1 MEQELG
7 SIVGFLENKT
17 ILVTGS
23 TGFVAKVFVEKILR
37 IQPNVKKLYLLIR
50 ATNSASATKRLY
62 DEILGKELFTVLRE
76 KWGSDLSSLINEK
89 VVVPVPGDI
98 ADEDLGVKDE
108 NLRTEMLSE
117 IDAVINLA
125 ATVNFDERYDVA
137 LGINTLGPKHIL
149 KFAKQCPKLKVFV
162 HVSTAYVCG
171 EKGGVITETPFKTG
185 ETLNGTYEL
194 DISNEFKVM
203 EEKMKQL
210 TAENLGEKALTRAMK
225 DFGNER
231 ARKFGWP
238 NTYVFT
244 KSMGEMLI
252 GQERG
257 EMPLVILRP
266 TIVTSTYKEP
276 FPGWIEGVRTIDSL
290 AIAYGKGRLTC
301 FLGDPN
307 STIDLIPADMVVN
320 SIIVAMAVHADKPGE
335 TVYQVGSSRRNPLKF
350 SQIPG
355 MGYSHFSQKPWIGK
369 DGKAVLV
376 GPVKIMGSMD
386 TFHRYVYLRYMLPL
400 KALELANIASCHY
413 FEGLYS
419 NSKRKID
426 VVIRLVELYRPYLF
440 FKAIFDDKNTDK
452 LRMAA
457 RRSNDPADM
466 FCFQFDPKCLDWD
479 DYVINTHLP
488 GAVKYVF
495 K

>member
-1 MEQELG
+1 MEQQLS

-23 TGFVAKVFVEKILR
+23 TGFVAKVFVEKVLR
-37 IQPNVKKLYLLIR
+37 IQPNIKKLYLLLR
-50 ATNSASATKRLY
+50 AADSASATKRLY
-62 DEILGKELFTVLRE
+62 DEILGKELFSVLKE
-76 KWGSDLSSLINEK
+76 KWGSDLSSLVDEK
-89 VVVPVPGDI
+89 VVVPVAGDI
-98 ADEDLGVKDE
+98 AHEDLGVKDD
-108 NLRTEMLSE
+108 NLKTEMFSE

-149 KFAKQCPKLKVFV
+149 DFAKQCSHLKVFV

-171 EKGGVITETPFKTG
+171 EKGGLVMEAPFKMG
-185 ETLNGTYEL
+185 ETLNGTCDL
-194 DISNEFKVM
+194 DISNELRLM
-203 EEKMKQL
+203 ENKLQQL
-210 TAENLGEKALTRAMK
+210 TADKLAEKAITRAMK

-252 GQERG
+252 GQQRG

-266 TIVTSTYKEP
+266 TIVTSTFKEP
-276 FPGWIEGVRTIDSL
+276 FPGWIEGIRTIDSL
-290 AIAYGKGRLTC
+290 AIAYGKGRLNC

-335 TVYQVGSSRRNPLKF
+335 TVYQVGSSRRNPIKF

-355 MGYSHFSQKPWIGK
+355 MGYNHFSQKPWIGK
-369 DGKAVLV
+369 DGKPVVV

-386 TFHRYVYLRYMLPL
+386 TFHRYVYVRYLLPL
-400 KALELANIASCHY
+400 KALEFANIVSCHY
-413 FEGLYS
+413 FDGVYG

-426 VVIRLVELYRPYLF
+426 IVMRLVELYRPYLF

-452 LRMAA
+452 LRMTA
-457 RRSNDPADM
+457 RKSCDPADM
-466 FCFQFDPKCLDWD
+466 FYFQFDPKCVDWD
-479 DYVINTHLP
+479 DYVANTHLP
-488 GAVKYVF
+488 GAVKHIYR
-495 K
+495 

>member
-1 MEQELG
+1 MEQQLG

-37 IQPNVKKLYLLIR
+37 IQPNVKKLYLLLR
-50 ATNSASATKRLY
+50 ASDSASATNRLY
-62 DEILGKELFTVLRE
+62 NEILGKELFSVLRE
-76 KWGSDLSSLINEK
+76 KWGSDLSSLVKEK
-89 VVVPVPGDI
+89 VVIPVPGDI
-98 ADEDLGVKDE
+98 AYEDLGIKDE
-108 NLRTEMLSE
+108 ELKTEMLSE

-125 ATVNFDERYDVA
+125 ATVNFDERYDIA
-137 LGINTLGPKHIL
+137 LGINTMGPKHIL
-149 KFAKQCPKLKVFV
+149 DFAKQCPKLKVFV

-171 EKGGVITETPFKTG
+171 EKGGLIMETPFKVG
-185 ETLNGTYEL
+185 ETLNGACDL
-194 DISNEFKVM
+194 DISNEFQVM
-203 EEKMKQL
+203 EEKLKQL
-210 TAENLGEKALTRAMK
+210 KEDKLTEAAITSAMK
-225 DFGNER
+225 NFGNQR
-231 ARKFGWP
+231 AQKFGWP

-252 GQERG
+252 GQQRG
-257 EMPLVILRP
+257 NMPIVILRP

-290 AIAYGKGRLTC
+290 AIAYGKGRMTC
-301 FLGDPN
+301 FLGDPE

-350 SQIPG
+350 KQVPG
-355 MGYSHFSQKPWIGK
+355 MGYGYFSRKPWIGK
-369 DGKAVLV
+369 DGKAVVV

-386 TFHRYVYLRYMLPL
+386 TFHRYMYIRYMLPL
-400 KALELANIASCHY
+400 KALELVNIASCHY
-413 FEGLYS
+413 FEGAYA
-419 NSKRKID
+419 NAKRKIEI
-426 VVIRLVELYRPYLF
+426 VMRLVELYRPYLF

-457 RRSNDPADM
+457 RRSSDAADM
-466 FCFQFDPKCLDWD
+466 FYFQFDPKCIDWD
-479 DYVINTHLP
+479 DYMVNTHLP